1 MRLPTPDLL
10 PWLASAGRG
19 SSLLEGAGRHLIRLD
34 VQSLLSLARRRTGLH
49 DFGEPPFLEPLGHLV
64 ASIEGEA
71 RLSFFGRV
79 AAREDLVTM
88 LMNRLRIERDRR
100 RHPDIAAEEIRRP
113 LFITGLPRSGSTFL
127 HGLLGQDPANRVPL
141 HWEVREPS
149 PPPKWAT
156 HETDPRIKRAAHRL
170 SWFLRLAPEFR
181 KIHQVGA
188 RLPEECLIMLSHSFL
203 SYQFSTSWFIP
214 SYQAW
219 LEQQD
224 LSPAYRYHRRFLQHL
239 QRHSPGE
246 RWLLKAPAHL
256 PALSALFNAY
266 PDANVIVTHR
276 DPLHVV
282 ASTASLHAVLRRT
295 FSRFVDPLR
304 VGPEVT
310 RMLAEDIR
318 RGFEARANGCAPPE
332 QFADVWYAEML
343 NNPLEVVRRVYRHFA
358 LPLSAEVME
367 RMQRYVA
374 TNPKDKEGPHVYSLE
389 EFGLDPEV
397 EAERFRSYSERL
409 GAATCLVTATRLVP

>member
-1 MRLPTPDLL
+1 
-10 PWLASAGRG
+10 
-19 SSLLEGAGRHLIRLD
+19 
-34 VQSLLSLARRRTGLH
+34 
-49 DFGEPPFLEPLGHLV
+49 
-64 ASIEGEA
+64 
-71 RLSFFGRV
+71 
-79 AAREDLVTM
+79 
-88 LMNRLRIERDRR
+88 
-100 RHPDIAAEEIRRP
+100 
-113 LFITGLPRSGSTFL
+113 
-127 HGLLGQDPANRVPL
+127 
-141 HWEVREPS
+141 
-149 PPPKWAT
+149 
-156 HETDPRIKRAAHRL
+156 
-170 SWFLRLAPEFR
+170 
-181 KIHQVGA
+181 
-188 RLPEECLIMLSHSFL
+188 MLSHSFM

-389 EFGLDPEV
+389 EFGLHPEV